1 MQDPDIRGMPSCSIS
16 VHEKNETVH
25 ESSLSVS
32 SDTLDTSLPTV
43 QPSMHKSVASS
54 KKATFTFSP
63 AFLLF
68 MVITLFGFG
77 MMAGTTVTSV
87 AAPSIQNSLSW
98 DLPFMPKRAVDH
110 VQPPSTAF
118 HVDFFERFTKREESL
133 GGDSKEGKN
142 MPKGKKVAFAL
153 LIPILVILSGIFAG
167 LTLGY
172 MSLDETQLQVLMA
185 QGSRKERAYASK
197 IAPVRQ
203 DGHLLLTTL
212 LIANMITN
220 ETLPIIADPVLGGGI
235 QAVIVSIVLVVI
247 FAELIPQSVCSRYGL
262 YMGAHM
268 AMFTRVVMFIL
279 YPIAWP
285 VSRILHYAL
294 GPHHGTIYRRVELK
308 ELVTMHE
315 AAGGHGGDLKHDT
328 VTIVGGALDMQE
340 KVAKQAMTP
349 IERVN
354 MIPLTAR
361 LDYPTL
367 DRIVRSGHSRIPVY
381 QDLNVSRSESGA
393 GTPNRG
399 ETVSSRISRS
409 LGLTQQ
415 VALPEA
421 PSIGDGAELERNPLA
436 DDSRALYSQPTTLEP
451 KVHRKIVGALLVKQ
465 CVLLDP
471 EDAVPVSEMLIN
483 ALPTVPWDEPL
494 LNVLNV
500 FQEGR
505 SHMAIVS
512 PHSSYAAKATVP
524 PKTKIPATL
533 NASSELEKGTAAE
546 STKEPKMRSLRSSH
560 LQRLLHRLRGGKA
573 SDFDNPD
580 HPISA
585 SSTLPPA
592 KVVEQN
598 LAPDAPLGIIT
609 LEDVLEELIGEE
621 ILDEYDSDGQSDTGS
636 TSTWDIPM
644 SENKTDR
651 DSLEDRHDQRLT
663 TSSATP
669 SPLVFVKSPKA
680 SLVPPSTAMQ
690 VLEGDDITLT
700 KPMISSE
707 NI

>member
-1 MQDPDIRGMPSCSIS
+1 M
-16 VHEKNETVH
+16 KNETVH
-25 ESSLSVS
+25 DARSIVS
-32 SDTLDTSLPTV
+32 SDASDTWVPV
-43 QPSMHKSVASS
+43 MQPSMHKSVASS
-54 KKATFTFSP
+54 KKRTFSFSL
-63 AFLLF
+63 AFLLLLTF
-68 MVITLFGFG
+68 TLFGFG
-77 MMAGTTVTSV
+77 MLAGTTVTSL
-87 AAPSIQNSLSW
+87 AAPSIQNSPGW
-98 DLPFMPKRAVDH
+98 DIPIVLKRAVEH
-110 VQPPSTAF
+110 VQPLSTAP
-118 HVDFFERFTKREESL
+118 HIEFTEPIMKREESL
-133 GGDSKEGKN
+133 GSDSKEGKN
-142 MPKGKKVAFAL
+142 MPTGKKVAFAL

-262 YMGAHM
+262 FMGAHM
-268 AMFTRVVMFIL
+268 AMFTRAVMFVL

-285 VSRILHYAL
+285 VSRILHYTL

-381 QDLNVSRSESGA
+381 QDLDVSKGESGA
-393 GTPNRG
+393 WTPSRA

-421 PSIGDGAELERNPLA
+421 SAMGGSAELERNPLT

-533 NASSELEKGTAAE
+533 NASSELEMGTAAD
-546 STKEPKMRSLRSSH
+546 SSKEPKTKSLRSSH

-598 LAPDAPLGIIT
+598 LAPNAPLGIIT

-636 TSTWDIPM
+636 TSTWEIPM
-644 SENKTDR
+644 SEHKTDKE
-651 DSLEDRHDQRLT
+651 SLEDRHDQRLA
-663 TSSATP
+663 SSAAP

-690 VLEGDDITLT
+690 VLEGDDVALT

>member
-1 MQDPDIRGMPSCSIS
+1 MSDPDIRIS
-16 VHEKNETVH
+16 LETGRALTGVQKKPRACDQRVNH
-25 ESSLSVS
+25 LFHSPWQNTVSLQSSSAHTKPEGTHPRKPPFVFSLLTLLILAVTLLVAGLFAGIKLASVNGTVQWDAS
-32 SDTLDTSLPTV
+32 MATSPMSVDFV
-43 QPSMHKSVASS
+43 QPSS
-54 KKATFTFSP
+54 TDFSYHML
-63 AFLLF
+63 A
-68 MVITLFGFG
+68 
-77 MMAGTTVTSV
+77 
-87 AAPSIQNSLSW
+87 
-98 DLPFMPKRAVDH
+98 
-110 VQPPSTAF
+110 
-118 HVDFFERFTKREESL
+118 KREEGISV
-133 GGDSKEGKN
+133 GGDDGSLSTSR
-142 MPKGKKVAFAL
+142 KVIFAI
-153 LIPILVILSGIFAG
+153 LIPVLVILSGIFAG

-185 QGSRKERAYASK
+185 QGSQKERKYARK

-262 YMGAHM
+262 FIGAHM
-268 AMFTRVVMFIL
+268 ALFTRIVMIIL

-285 VSRILHYAL
+285 VSRILHYVL
-294 GPHHGTIYRRVELK
+294 GPHHGTMYRRVELK

-315 AAGGHGGDLKHDT
+315 VAGGRGGDLKHDT

-349 IERVN
+349 IDRVN

-367 DRIVRSGHSRIPVY
+367 ERIVRSGHSRIPVY
-381 QDLNVSRSESGA
+381 QDINASVHASGA
-393 GTPNRG
+393 WTPSASRKGT
-399 ETVSSRISRS
+399 ISR
-409 LGLTQQ
+409 LGQSFGLKPPVSHFEPALTT
-415 VALPEA
+415 E
-421 PSIGDGAELERNPLA
+421 SAELERNPLT
-436 DDSRALYSQPTTLEP
+436 DDSKALYSEP
-451 KVHRKIVGALLVKQ
+451 PVPRKVHRKIVGALLVKQ

-512 PHSSYAAKATVP
+512 PHSSHATKATVP

-533 NASSELEKGTAAE
+533 NASSELEQGSAP
-546 STKEPKMRSLRSSH
+546 STEPRTKSLRSSR
-560 LQRLLHRLRGGKA
+560 LQRLLHRMRGGKE
-573 SDFDNPD
+573 SDFDDPD
-580 HPISA
+580 HPMSA
-585 SSTLPPA
+585 SGTLPPA
-592 KVVEQN
+592 TVVEQN
-598 LAPDAPLGIIT
+598 LVPNAPLGIIT

-621 ILDEYDSDGQSDTGS
+621 ILDEYDSEGEDDSM
-636 TSTWDIPM
+636 STWEFDA
-644 SENKTDR
+644 SEKIEGPSDMDR
-651 DSLEDRHDQRLT
+651 DSVMTDDQQ
-663 TSSATP
+663 P
-669 SPLVFVKSPKA
+669 SPLVCVKSPKA
-680 SLVPPSTAMQ
+680 AYTPTSFQMHDAAVNDPIQ
-690 VLEGDDITLT
+690 LT
-700 KPMISSE
+700 KPAIAPDGKGATSHLRT
-707 NI
+707 

>member
-1 MQDPDIRGMPSCSIS
+1 MKPHDLAVQER
-16 VHEKNETVH
+16 K
-25 ESSLSVS
+25 SSAALSTHLPHNRKRYALPL
-32 SDTLDTSLPTV
+32 TLLIVLVATFALGILAGAKITSLAQPQHAPPTWQVPMVPV
-43 QPSMHKSVASS
+43 Q
-54 KKATFTFSP
+54 
-63 AFLLF
+63 
-68 MVITLFGFG
+68 I
-77 MMAGTTVTSV
+77 
-87 AAPSIQNSLSW
+87 
-98 DLPFMPKRAVDH
+98 
-110 VQPPSTAF
+110 QPPPSGPDYMAVRTTP
-118 HVDFFERFTKREESL
+118 FEKRQE
-133 GGDSKEGKN
+133 GGGSKGEN
-142 MPKGKKVAFAL
+142 MPIGQKVAFAI
-153 LIPILVILSGIFAG
+153 LIPVLVILSGIFAG

-185 QGSRKERAYASK
+185 QGSLRERTYASK
-197 IAPVRQ
+197 IAPIRQ

-262 YMGAHM
+262 LIGAHM
-268 AMFTRVVMFIL
+268 AMFTRIIMFIL

-285 VSRILHYAL
+285 VSRILHYVL
-294 GPHHGTIYRRVELK
+294 GPHHGTMYRRVELK

-315 AAGGHGGDLKHDT
+315 AAGGRGGDLKHDT
-328 VTIVGGALDMQE
+328 VTIVGGALDMQD

-367 DRIVRSGHSRIPVY
+367 ERIVRSGHSRIPVY
-381 QDLNVSRSESGA
+381 QDLDISKH
-393 GTPNRG
+393 TPDA
-399 ETVSSRISRS
+399 SSHNPNKSTSTMTSKIGRS
-409 LGLTQQ
+409 LGLMPQ
-415 VALPEA
+415 VAL
-421 PSIGDGAELERNPLA
+421 AEQPPMDVDPGLESNPLT
-436 DDSRALYSQPTTLEP
+436 DDSKALYSEP
-451 KVHRKIVGALLVKQ
+451 PKMKVHRKIVGALLVKQ

-512 PHSSYAAKATVP
+512 PQSVHDVKATVP

-533 NASSELEKGTAAE
+533 NASSELESGMQDTQ
-546 STKEPKMRSLRSSH
+546 PKTRSLRSSR

-573 SDFDNPD
+573 SDFDDPD
-580 HPISA
+580 HPM
-585 SSTLPPA
+585 SSSGTLPPA
-592 KVVEQN
+592 TVVEQN
-598 LAPDAPLGIIT
+598 LVPNAPLGIIT

-621 ILDEYDSDGQSDTGS
+621 ILDEYDSEVESNAGS
-636 TSTWDIPM
+636 GSTWDITTNDDKEH
-644 SENKTDR
+644 ENEEGSHGR
-651 DSLEDRHDQRLT
+651 Q
-663 TSSATP
+663 P
-669 SPLVFVKSPKA
+669 SPSNSLAKPSFHVFVKSPKA
-680 SLVPPSTAMQ
+680 SLGPTAPPQ
-690 VLEGDDITLT
+690 VQKSDDIVLT
-700 KPMISSE
+700 KPMITSE
-707 NI
+707 NTSNQA